1 MHIEGGPITIF
12 ICEDE
17 QIAGA
22 GLQYVLEQVPEFD
35 VVGLASDLEGAV
47 AKIAEMRPAVVLM
60 KFTLAGEHRVE
71 AVRALLSNWPDAHVI
86 LRVSSND
93 PHDVFQA
100 IATAAY
106 GVCDTETPID
116 MLILGIRC
124 VAGGSVWMGPAIAA
138 SAVDSLSA
146 VARRWLSESRYF
158 LTGLLSVREQEVLAL
173 MLEGLSNLQIADRL
187 LLSVETVKSHVK
199 RIMEKLGARNRSEAI
214 VKAMSLKH

>member
-22 GLQYVLEQVPEFD
+22 GLKYVLEQVPEFN
-35 VVGLASDLEGAV
+35 VVGLATGLESAV
-47 AKIAEMRPAVVLM
+47 AKISHLRPAVVLM
-60 KFTLAGEHRVE
+60 KFTLAGEHSVE
-71 AVRALLSNWPDAHVI
+71 AVRTLSSNWPDAHVI

-93 PHDVFQA
+93 PHEVFQA

-106 GVCDTETPID
+106 GICDTETPID
-116 MLILGIRC
+116 MLVLGIKC

-146 VARRWLSESRYF
+146 LARRWLSESRYF

-199 RIMEKLGARNRSEAI
+199 RIMEKLGARNRAEVI